1 MKRNCLAVL
10 ALLVAVCMHA
20 QTATRV
26 VDSLLTVFDRQRSV
40 QTANRL
46 FNIFNDEELSDEQ
59 LHATANT
66 HPDTLKQQVWYWAAE
81 YYLAHQNYEQSVAYG
96 LKALPLSVQS
106 TDIEGD
112 CLTAVAISYFRMGDF
127 EHAISYAKR
136 CNELDQRVGNPD
148 NISSSFNLMTAIFVS
163 ARQYDEAEKCILRG
177 LDFCQKANNP
187 QRRAILLGMACE
199 VYNNK
204 GQYDVALPYA
214 EQALALEQKLQR
226 SEKIAVRQSQ
236 MAESLM
242 GLDRFSE
249 ARQLLLQCIP
259 GLRQNGNRHSL
270 GIACNQMGRLLLH
283 DGDNSGAA
291 LYFDEALQIFLDQ
304 KDIFNE
310 SRSRRGL
317 YEALRQTDP
326 EQAMA
331 HNDRYNQLRDSIF
344 DNETGMMLSQY
355 SAQLDN
361 EHLQA
366 EKDELR
372 NQHRRNLYLA
382 FAVVV
387 ILAVATWVFSYRRQ
401 HRYQRRMTELTDE
414 ITRIH
419 QQVADIKLAA
429 EPKKPDFTDQQFL
442 IDVITNVN
450 EAMQQGTFSVESIAG
465 KMSLSPATLRRRL
478 QQVTGEKPKAYFTAI
493 QMQKAVSLLQQG
505 SLSVNEVAEK
515 CGFIDPSS
523 FTRTFKRIYGVAPTQ
538 YQPAEAAQETEE
550 QQSEES

>member
-1 MKRNCLAVL
+1 
-10 ALLVAVCMHA
+10 
-20 QTATRV
+20 
-26 VDSLLTVFDRQRSV
+26 
-40 QTANRL
+40 
-46 FNIFNDEELSDEQ
+46 
-59 LHATANT
+59 
-66 HPDTLKQQVWYWAAE
+66 
-81 YYLAHQNYEQSVAYG
+81 
-96 LKALPLSVQS
+96 
-106 TDIEGD
+106 
-112 CLTAVAISYFRMGDF
+112 
-127 EHAISYAKR
+127 
-136 CNELDQRVGNPD
+136 
-148 NISSSFNLMTAIFVS
+148 
-163 ARQYDEAEKCILRG
+163 
-177 LDFCQKANNP
+177 
-187 QRRAILLGMACE
+187 
-199 VYNNK
+199 
-204 GQYDVALPYA
+204 
-214 EQALALEQKLQR
+214 
-226 SEKIAVRQSQ
+226 
-236 MAESLM
+236 
-242 GLDRFSE
+242 
-249 ARQLLLQCIP
+249 
-259 GLRQNGNRHSL
+259 
-270 GIACNQMGRLLLH
+270 MGRLLLH

-344 DNETGMMLSQY
+344 DNETGMMPSQY

-429 EPKKPDFTDQQFL
+429 EPQKPDFTDQQFL

-515 CGFIDPSS
+515 CGFNEPSS
-523 FTRTFKRIYGVAPTQ
+523 FTRTFKRTYGVAPSQ
-538 YQPAEAAQETEE
+538 YVPPTVAEETE
-550 QQSEES
+550 QPNPEET